1 VTVQIAPTRS
11 TAPGPAPRPDHGRGR
26 IPATPAFILGT
37 VLVAQLM
44 VVLDASIVSVA
55 LPHMQHALHFS
66 QSGLSWVMNAY
77 TLTFGGL
84 LLLGARAGD
93 LLGRR
98 RVFLAGMFVFTAA
111 SFAGG
116 FATTGQWLIIS
127 RAVQGLGAA
136 FAAPAVLAMLMV
148 TVPEGRERN
157 RALGLFTAISI
168 GGAAIGLVAG
178 GMLTEWVSWRWV
190 MFVNVPIGIGVLV
203 AAALVLPETPKHT
216 GRVDV
221 AGAISATLGMTA
233 LVYGFVHAAESGW
246 RDAGTVGSF
255 LAAVVLLAGFVLI
268 EQRAE
273 APVTPLS
280 LFANPTRSA
289 AYVGRI
295 LLVAGMMG
303 MFFFMTQ
310 LMQDVLGYSAL
321 QAGLAFL
328 PVTIGVFI
336 ASQVAARRLVDAIGP
351 RAVMVVGTLVS
362 ASSVFWLSHTSEH
375 PSYLSIG
382 VPLFL
387 MGIGNGT
394 AFLPLT
400 AGALTQVEP
409 HHAGAASGLV
419 NVSQQVGSTLGLAV
433 LVTVFS
439 AASRHAAA
447 DGSSMRS
454 AAENARH
461 VFMAGADTALLA
473 AAAFILLASAVS
485 SSMHRRPR
493 LRPLPVEELEAAELD

>member
-1 VTVQIAPTRS
+1 VSVHTPAARP
-11 TAPGPAPRPDHGRGR
+11 TAPGPSLRPSGR
-26 IPATPAFILGT
+26 IPASSSFILGT

-44 VVLDASIVSVA
+44 VVLDASIVNVA
-55 LPHMQHALHFS
+55 LPHMQAALNFS
-66 QSGLSWVMNAY
+66 QTRLSWVMNAY
-77 TLTFGGL
+77 TLAFGGL

-98 RVFLAGMFVFTAA
+98 RVFLAGMAVFTVA
-111 SFAGG
+111 SLLGG
-116 FATTGQWLIIS
+116 FATTGEWLIAS

-136 FAAPAVLAMLMV
+136 FAAPAVLATLTV
-148 TVPEGRERN
+148 SVPEGRERN

-190 MFVNVPIGIGVLV
+190 MFVNVPIGLGVLV
-203 AAALVLPETPKHT
+203 AAFLVLPETQRHT

-221 AGAISATLGMTA
+221 AGAISSTLGMTA

-246 RDAGTVGSF
+246 GDAVTVGSF

-280 LFANPTRSA
+280 LFANGTRTA

-303 MFFFMTQ
+303 MFFFMSQ
-310 LMQDVLGYSAL
+310 LLQDVLGYSAL

-328 PVTIGVFI
+328 PVTVGVFI

-351 RAVMVVGTLVS
+351 RAVMVLGTLVS
-362 ASSVFWLSHTSEH
+362 ASSVFWLSHTSES

-387 MGIGNGT
+387 MGLGNGT
-394 AFLPLT
+394 AFLPMT
-400 AGALTQVEP
+400 AAALTEVEP

-419 NVSQQVGSTLGLAV
+419 NVAQQVGSTLGLAV

-447 DGSSMRS
+447 DGTPVGD
-454 AAENARH
+454 AAAQARH
-461 VFMAGADTALLA
+461 QFITGADTALLVA
-473 AAAFILLASAVS
+473 AGLILLTTLVAAT
-485 SSMHRRPR
+485 MHRQPRQRPAMFAA
-493 LRPLPVEELEAAELD
+493 VEAAELD